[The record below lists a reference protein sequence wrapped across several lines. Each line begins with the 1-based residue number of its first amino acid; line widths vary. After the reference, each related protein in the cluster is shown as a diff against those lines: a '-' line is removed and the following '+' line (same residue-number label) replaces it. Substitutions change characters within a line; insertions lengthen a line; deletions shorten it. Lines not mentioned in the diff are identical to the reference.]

1 MHGGTV
7 SAFSDGPGSGSTFV
21 VRLPMAARTEK
32 AAEPAAPLAA
42 EAAHAERILV
52 VDDNRDAAQT
62 MAYLLQAEGHVVK
75 TAFGGEEAV
84 TQAAEFR
91 PDLIFMDL
99 GMPRVDGYEATR
111 RIRAQSGDRQLRIIA
126 LTGWGQAA
134 DRQRASDAGMDGHLV
149 KPADP
154 RVLRELIGHGDR
166 TQ

>member
-1 MHGGTV
+1 
-7 SAFSDGPGSGSTFV
+7 V
-21 VRLPMAARTEK
+21 VRLPVVTGAGQDAPAALEK
-32 AAEPAAPLAA
+32 AAEPGPS
-42 EAAHAERILV
+42 EKILV

-62 MAYLLQAEGHVVK
+62 MAYLLQAEGHEVK
-75 TAFGGEEAV
+75 TAYGGEEAV

-99 GMPRVDGYEATR
+99 GMPQVDGYEATR
-111 RIRAQSGDRQLRIIA
+111 RIRALSGDRRPRIIA

-154 RVLRELIGHGDR
+154 RVLREVISRRQDMHA
-166 TQ
+166 T